1 MYKIESLWYLL
12 KLKEDKKHLA
22 QPIEHRERLILL

>member
-12 KLKEDKKHLA
+12 KLKDPKKHLA
-22 QPIEHRERLILL
+22 QPIEHRENFILR